1 MLQVW
6 TRRCEGSCLNVL
18 GGGLR
23 SIKTRLCLGLRVE
36 RSCAVARP
44 IPEELPV
51 ITKVLGVDLSV
62 VRLWLLGSKSV
73 IVRSESVRS
82 EWVMGSMASNVR

>member
-1 MLQVW
+1 M
-6 TRRCEGSCLNVL
+6 
-18 GGGLR
+18 R
-23 SIKTRLCLGLRVE
+23 SIRARLCLGLRVE

-44 IPEELPV
+44 IPEEPPV

-73 IVRSESVRS
+73 IVRSESVRC
-82 EWVMGSMASNVR
+82 EWIMGSTGMASNIR